1 MDSHWL
7 FWEEVLDTHR
17 DRALHFLTD
26 LGFPPEPR
34 GEAAA
39 AFTSF
44 PALSCALLHSCRGA
58 GARRGPIPLLPRD
71 PPTGQTRG
79 PIPAGIFL
87 CGGVVRK
94 WGKCSVL
101 PFPPLSSPRSS
112 R

>member
-17 DRALHFLTD
+17 EQALHFLTD

-34 GEAAA
+34 GEAAV
-39 AFTSF
+39 AFTPF
-44 PALSCALLHSCRGA
+44 PALGCALLHSCRRA
-58 GARRGPIPLLPRD
+58 GAKRGPVLLLPWD
-71 PPTGQTRG
+71 PSAGQTRS

-87 CGGVVRK
+87 CNGVVGK
-94 WGKCSVL
+94 WGKSRVL
-101 PFPPLSSPRSS
+101 PFPPRSSPRSS